1 MTNITTLTTPLGK
14 DKLTLDSIT
23 GQESLSE
30 PFSYSISAHSKDN
43 ALDFKSIVGK
53 EVSVSIQLPDG
64 KSDRYIN
71 GVVTRFTMGLSTVEA
86 THYTLE
92 LRPWLWLMSL
102 QADCAVF
109 QNMSVPDIVKKVCN
123 DTGYTDISDKLS
135 GSYAQ
140 REYTVQYNETA
151 FAFVSRLME
160 EEGIFY
166 FFTHTSSAH
175 TMVLADS
182 PNNFTDCKQ
191 ASSLEFHAKNSSNI
205 PAKQITDV
213 SLSQTSITG
222 KYGTGDYNFETP
234 DTDLTASAAGTNS
247 RMIYEYPAGY
257 TVKNTGETIAGRR
270 LDALEAIEKR
280 LYASSPASGLCTGGT
295 FTVSKHDR
303 RDINTKWT
311 VMTLSISASPEHCKY
326 GITAIPA
333 NTKFRPP
340 RTVSKP
346 KVPGPLTAIV
356 TGKAGEEIWTDKYG
370 RIKVQFF
377 WDRLGKKDEKS
388 SCWIRVAQPWA
399 GKAYGALFLPRIG
412 HEVVISFID
421 GDPDRPLVTG
431 AVYNANQTVPY
442 TLPDNAT
449 RTVIKTNS
457 SKNAQGSNELR
468 FEDKAGEEELF
479 MHAQKDMNT
488 TVENSRTTTI
498 KKENDT
504 LTLEEGNRS
513 LDIQKGTETHHVKG
527 TRSVTVED
535 AETRNNKANY
545 TATVDGDYNLTVK
558 GAMTIKVSGDIT
570 ISSDGNVTVKA
581 GQNMTVKGG
590 QNLNTEAGMSAT
602 HKASTS
608 ITVQGASFSVKG
620 DASGEVNGGGA
631 LTVKGGMVSIN

>member
-1 MTNITTLTTPLGK
+1 MIRK
-14 DKLTLDSIT
+14 VTLDSIT

-53 EVSVSIQLPDG
+53 DVSVAIQLPDG

-71 GVVTRFTMGLSTVEA
+71 GVVTRFTMSLSTVEA

-92 LRPWLWLMSL
+92 LRPWLWLMSM

-123 DTGYTDISDKLS
+123 DAGYTDISDKLT
-135 GSYAQ
+135 GSYDP

-166 FFTHTSSAH
+166 FFTHTANAH

-182 PNNFTDCKQ
+182 AETFADCEQ
-191 ASSLEFHAKNSSNI
+191 ADSLTFHAKNVSNI

-213 SLSQTSITG
+213 SLSQRSITG

-234 DTDLTASAAGTNS
+234 DTDLTSTAAGENS

-257 TVKNTGETIAGRR
+257 TVKSTGETIAGRR
-270 LDALEAIEKR
+270 LDGLEANEKV
-280 LYASSPASGLCTGGT
+280 LSASSPASGLCAGGI
-295 FTVSKHDR
+295 FTVTKHDR
-303 RDINTKWT
+303 RDINAKWAVT
-311 VMTLSISASPEHCKY
+311 ALSISASTEYCRY
-326 GITAIPA
+326 GVTAIPA
-333 NTKFRPP
+333 ETKYRPVSSFPKP
-340 RTVSKP
+340 R
-346 KVPGPLTAIV
+346 VPGPLTAVV

-370 RIKVQFF
+370 RIKVHFF
-377 WDRLGKKDEKS
+377 WDRQGKKDENS
-388 SCWIRVAQPWA
+388 SCWVRVAQPWA

-412 HEVVISFID
+412 HEVVVSFIN
-421 GDPDRPLVTG
+421 GDPDKPLVTG

-457 SKNAQGSNELR
+457 SKDAQGSNELR
-468 FEDKAGEEELF
+468 FEDKAGEEEVF
-479 MHAQKDMNT
+479 IHAQKDMNT
-488 TVENSRTTTI
+488 TIENERTTTI
-498 KKENDT
+498 KKADDT
-504 LTLEEGNRS
+504 LTLEKGNRS

-535 AETRNNKANY
+535 AETRTNKADY

-558 GAMTIKVSGDIT
+558 GAMTLKVTGDIT
-570 ISSDGNVTVKA
+570 ISSDGNVTIKA
-581 GQNMTVKGG
+581 G
-590 QNLNTEAGMSAT
+590 
-602 HKASTS
+602 
-608 ITVQGASFSVKG
+608 
-620 DASGEVNGGGA
+620 
-631 LTVKGGMVSIN
+631 